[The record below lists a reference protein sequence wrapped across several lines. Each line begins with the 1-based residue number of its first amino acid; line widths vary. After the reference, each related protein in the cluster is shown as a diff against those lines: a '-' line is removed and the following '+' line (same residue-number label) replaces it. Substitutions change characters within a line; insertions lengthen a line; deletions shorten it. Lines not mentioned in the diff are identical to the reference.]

1 MRDFDQK
8 VTRSEFVR
16 GIVVLPALAGLLVAG
31 TTVAQAKGSQ
41 DQFKYQTKPNGTKK
55 CSNCSLFI
63 PGKTATATG
72 TCKVVDGTISP
83 NGYCI
88 AYAAKPSK

>member
-1 MRDFDQK
+1 MKDLDCVSRG
-8 VTRSEFVR
+8 EFVR
-16 GIVVLPALAGLLVAG
+16 GIVILPALAGLLVAG

-41 DQFKYQTKPNGTKK
+41 AQFKYQTKPNGSKK
-55 CSNCSLFI
+55 CSNCSLLI
-63 PGKTATATG
+63 PGKSATANG

-88 AYAAKPSK
+88 AYAPKS

>member
-1 MRDFDQK
+1 MDSEKR
-8 VTRSEFVR
+8 VTRKDFVR
-16 GIVVLPALAGLLVAG
+16 GIVILPALAGLVVAG
-31 TTVAQAKGSQ
+31 TTAAQAKGSQ
-41 DQFKYQTKPNGTKK
+41 AQFQYQTKPNGSKK

-72 TCKVVDGTISP
+72 SCKVVDGTINP

-88 AYAAKPSK
+88 AYSPKSS